1 MAGGFFLRPR
11 VLGCSSFPE
20 ALGKVYWLISAL
32 NHLLSLIR
40 VDSMTL
46 SYLVKA
52 IEQHLV

>member
-20 ALGKVYWLISAL
+20 ALRKVYWLISVL
-32 NHLLSLIR
+32 DHIFSLIR

-52 IEQHLV
+52 IEKHLV